1 MKPTIVIVEDDA
13 DIALAQKMVLDEHYD
28 VHVAHDGEAGLSLIK
43 ERQPTLAILDVM
55 MPKMDGFELC
65 QRIRKDEAL
74 ADTKVVMVTAKNQE
88 RDEAEGME
96 LGADDYIMKPF
107 EDVEL
112 LHVVKQVLQQ

>member
-13 DIALAQKMVLDEHYD
+13 DIALAQKMVLEDQYT
-28 VHVAHDGEAGLSLIK
+28 VHIAHDGEEGLSLIK
-43 ERQPTLAILDVM
+43 EHRPALAILDVM

-65 QRIRKDEAL
+65 QRIRADKEL
-74 ADTKVVMVTAKNQE
+74 AKTKVVMVTAKNQD

-96 LGADDYIMKPF
+96 AGADDYIMKPF

-112 LHVVKQVLQQ
+112 LHVVKQVLEQ